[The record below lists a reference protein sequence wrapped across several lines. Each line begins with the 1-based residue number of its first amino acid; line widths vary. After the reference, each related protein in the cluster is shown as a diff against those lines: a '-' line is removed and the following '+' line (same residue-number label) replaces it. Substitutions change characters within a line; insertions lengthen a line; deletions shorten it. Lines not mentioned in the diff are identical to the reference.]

1 MFVRGSFDGVLP
13 RHLLRKFRW
22 TIAGEKAALT
32 KFLTAVDFTDAEERA
47 HAVSLLEKWAPVDVD
62 DALELLS
69 KQNTALTDSHSS
81 RSLRSLLECSCFAF
95 LVARYRSLLEMR

>member
-1 MFVRGSFDGVLP
+1 MKHSQKSKPRIQGAEGSSSSR

-47 HAVSLLEKWAPVDVD
+47 HAVRRAGVLE
-62 DALELLS
+62 S
-69 KQNTALTDSHSS
+69 G
-81 RSLRSLLECSCFAF
+81 RFGLRE
-95 LVARYRSLLEMR
+95 VARWALF